1 MDALNKNDFK
11 ANQYMYPTSK
21 IIKPDKNKQIDHQL
35 TRIIV
40 HKRPM
45 LFHLEKSG
53 LFLWVVPCSDGIKWC
68 WKNYNCPLKV
78 HKMLFVLESNMSAF
92 ILEHRS

>member
-45 LFHLEKSG
+45 LSHPEKTG
-53 LFLWVVPCSDGIKWC
+53 LFLCVVPCSDGIK
-68 WKNYNCPLKV
+68 
-78 HKMLFVLESNMSAF
+78 
-92 ILEHRS
+92 

>member
-11 ANQYMYPTSK
+11 ANQYMSQTSM

-45 LFHLEKSG
+45 LSYPVKTG
-53 LFLWVVPCSDGIKWC
+53 LFVWVVPCSDGIK
-68 WKNYNCPLKV
+68 
-78 HKMLFVLESNMSAF
+78 
-92 ILEHRS
+92 

>member
-21 IIKPDKNKQIDHQL
+21 IIKPDKNKQIDPQL

-45 LFHLEKSG
+45 LFHPEKTG
-53 LFLWVVPCSDGIKWC
+53 LFL
-68 WKNYNCPLKV
+68 
-78 HKMLFVLESNMSAF
+78 
-92 ILEHRS
+92 